1 LHEPLI
7 IASKH
12 LIVPFILDNCLPSS
26 LIDEVD
32 IIMLELVLRGFIV
45 YLDTGGDHGD
55 FRGEGMTAS
64 AMYTKKKGVSPV
76 A

>member
-1 LHEPLI
+1 
-7 IASKH
+7 
-12 LIVPFILDNCLPSS
+12 
-26 LIDEVD
+26 
-32 IIMLELVLRGFIV
+32 MLELVLRGFVV

-64 AMYTKKKGVSPV
+64 AVYTKKKGVSPV